1 MTKLAVP
8 GAELPQTRR
17 PRSGGL
23 PLLQVL
29 LAAPRGFCAGV
40 ERAIASVEDALALH
54 GEPVYV
60 RRPIVHNLAVVR
72 GLERKG
78 AVFVQELD
86 EVPDR
91 SVVVLSAHGVAPG
104 IKKDAS
110 RRRLKVYD
118 AVCPL
123 VAKVHRHV
131 LRYAKEGRHVLLVGH
146 RGHPEIEG
154 TLGHLPEGA
163 VTMVATPEDAAALDI
178 PANAP
183 LAYAIQTTF
192 SVAEAAAITGI
203 LVARFSDL
211 AAPVASDI
219 CYATTNRQ
227 TAISALAK
235 RAHAVIVVGED
246 FSSNAQRLLETA
258 RRSCGAVQLVA
269 GPARLDWEQLPRRGG
284 TVAVTSA
291 ASTPEASVSEVVE
304 ALGARYL
311 VSTAQVGSEESVK
324 FKRVEVPRPACR

>member
-1 MTKLAVP
+1 MTYLAVP
-8 GAELPQTRR
+8 GAELPQSRR
-17 PRSGGL
+17 PRPGSL

-40 ERAIASVEDALALH
+40 ERAIASVEDALAVH
-54 GEPVYV
+54 GDPVYV
-60 RRPIVHNLAVVR
+60 RRPIVHNLAVLR
-72 GLERKG
+72 GLELKG
-78 AVFVQELD
+78 AVFVEELD

-91 SVVVLSAHGVAPG
+91 SVVVLSAHGVAPA
-104 IKKDAS
+104 IKKEAS

-123 VAKVHRHV
+123 VAKVHRQV
-131 LRYAKEGRHVLLVGH
+131 LRYWREGRHVLLIGH

-163 VTMVATPEDAAALDI
+163 VTLVSTSKDAAALDL
-178 PANAP
+178 PADAP

-192 SVAEAAAITGI
+192 SVAEAAAITTV
-203 LVARFSDL
+203 LAARFNDL

-227 TAISALAK
+227 AAISTLTR
-235 RAHAVIVVGED
+235 RAHAVIVVGEE
-246 FSSNAQRLLETA
+246 FSSNAQRLVETA
-258 RRSCGAVQLVA
+258 SLFCDAVQLVA
-269 GPARLDWEQLPRRGG
+269 GPEKLDWSQLPRRGG

-291 ASTPEASVSEVVE
+291 ASTPEESVSDIVQ
-304 ALGARYL
+304 ALGSRYL
-311 VSTAQVGSEESVK
+311 VSTAQVGSEESVR
-324 FKRVEVPRPACR
+324 FRRVEVPRPTER